1 MEKINWGYV
10 LTLVSSR
17 EFVRDVKAYFL
28 NRCDLDDLLY
38 WGAST
43 LRHSYDF
50 RFDFDFKKSYEN
62 NFVDIRKSVLI
73 ARDIIKMNNFKRV
86 AWNTRYFKYIVDR
99 NKSYPRAT
107 KDDVYERDIVAEV
120 WEQERRWSCC
130 MPYDC
135 MCYEDIPLPQIWKK
149 VNQERK
155 VG

>member
-1 MEKINWGYV
+1 MEKINWSYV

-17 EFVRDVKAYFL
+17 EFVRDVKAYFV
-28 NRCDLDDLLY
+28 NKCDLDDLLY
-38 WGAST
+38 WGAGT
-43 LRHSYDF
+43 LRYEI
-50 RFDFDFKKSYEN
+50 DFKKSYEN

-99 NKSYPRAT
+99 NKSYPRVT
-107 KDDVYERDIVAEV
+107 KDDVYERDIVAEK

-135 MCYEDIPLPQIWKK
+135 MCYENVPMRQIWNK

>member
-17 EFVRDVKAYFL
+17 DFMQDVKAYFV
-28 NRCDLDDLLY
+28 NQCDLDTLLY
-38 WGAST
+38 WGGCS
-43 LRHSYDF
+43 LRYEIN
-50 RFDFDFKKSYEN
+50 FKKSYEN

-86 AWNTRYFKYIVDR
+86 VWNTRYFKYIVDR
-99 NKSYPRAT
+99 NKSYPRVT
-107 KDDVYERDIVAEV
+107 KDDVYVRDFVAEK

-135 MCYEDIPLPQIWKK
+135 MCYENMPLGQIWSK

-155 VG
+155 VS

>member
-17 EFVRDVKAYFL
+17 EFVQEVKAYFV
-28 NRCDLDDLLY
+28 NKCDLDDLLY
-38 WGAST
+38 WGACT
-43 LRHSYDF
+43 LRYEI
-50 RFDFDFKKSYEN
+50 DFKKCYTN

-73 ARDIIKMNNFKRV
+73 ARDIIKMNNLKRV

-99 NKSYPRAT
+99 NKSYPRVT
-107 KDDVYERDIVAEV
+107 KDDVYERDFVAEK

-135 MCYEDIPLPQIWKK
+135 MCYENIPMGQIWSK